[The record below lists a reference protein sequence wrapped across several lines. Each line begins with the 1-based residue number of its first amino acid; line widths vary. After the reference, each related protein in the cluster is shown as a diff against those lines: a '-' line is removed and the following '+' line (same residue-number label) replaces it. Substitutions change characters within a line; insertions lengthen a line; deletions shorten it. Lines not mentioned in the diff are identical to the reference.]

1 MVIWYIYMV
10 TMDIYKYKYI
20 YIYTYDYQYYG
31 YIYMVYI
38 YWLVVWN
45 IFDFPFH
52 IWDVILPIDSY
63 FS

>member
-1 MVIWYIYMV
+1 MV
-10 TMDIYKYKYI
+10 TMDIYKYK

-45 IFDFPFH
+45 IFDFTFH